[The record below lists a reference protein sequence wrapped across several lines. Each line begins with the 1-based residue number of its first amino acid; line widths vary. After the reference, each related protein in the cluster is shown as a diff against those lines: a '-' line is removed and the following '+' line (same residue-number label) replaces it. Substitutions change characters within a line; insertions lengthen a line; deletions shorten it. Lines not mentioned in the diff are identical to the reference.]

1 MQIIQI
7 ARAAHEVNAAYCLSI
22 GDDSQPGWNEAP
34 QWQRDSAVAGVQ
46 YRLDHPESTP
56 ADSHNSWLKQKAE
69 DGWSYGSVKDP
80 ELKKHPCFLPYEQL
94 PPHQKTK
101 DYLFQ
106 AVVDA
111 LSPYLIE

>member
-34 QWQRDSAVAGVQ
+34 SGKGTAPWPVCSIA
-46 YRLDHPESTP
+46 SITP
-56 ADSHNSWLKQKAE
+56 TDSHNSWLKQKAE